1 MAIPDSL
8 VLSAGSEG
16 ASCFS
21 AHSQISLKGFKI
33 TEADSLPVKLLGAQ
47 QLCTAT
53 RRYLKKKPNAE
64 PVRSR
69 RRARTPHAR
78 SLASRTRRYMS
89 NCQTFQRGR
98 LPFQIIFKNCFYTIF
113 YRPWSSERGQPT
125 KKGICTTI
133 RPWTISCQTWASP
146 HGARQVTCGSSLAVG
161 ELRFQTPSTPA
172 SQSRLFKHTQAFR
185 LCYLVPFKKG

>member
-8 VLSAGSEG
+8 VSSTGSEG

-53 RRYLKKKPNAE
+53 RRYLKE
-64 PVRSR
+64 
-69 RRARTPHAR
+69 
-78 SLASRTRRYMS
+78 LASACEEQEESPGSACPLPSQQTRRYMS

-113 YRPWSSERGQPT
+113 YRPWSSGRGQPT

-133 RPWTISCQTWASP
+133 RPWTISCQTWAGP
-146 HGARQVTCGSSLAVG
+146 HGARQVTCGSSPAVG
-161 ELRFQTPSTPA
+161 ELRFQTPSTPV
-172 SQSRLFKHTQAFR
+172 SQSCLFKHTQAFR
-185 LCYLVPFKKG
+185 LCYLVPFKQG

>member
-8 VLSAGSEG
+8 ILSTGSRG

-21 AHSQISLKGFKI
+21 ARSQISLKGFKI

-47 QLCTAT
+47 RLCTAT
-53 RRYLKKKPNAE
+53 RRYLKKKTE

-69 RRARTPHAR
+69 RRARAPCAR
-78 SLASRTRRYMS
+78 SPASKTRHYMS
-89 NCQTFQRGR
+89 NCQTFQRGH

-133 RPWTISCQTWASP
+133 RLWTISCQTWAGP
-146 HGARQVTCGSSLAVG
+146 HGARQVTCGSSPAVG

-172 SQSRLFKHTQAFR
+172 SQSCLFKHTQAFR
-185 LCYLVPFKKG
+185 PCYLVPFKKG